1 MAETAQGKNRF
12 ILYNILGESKDAI
25 KIAYQTNHE
34 TSSSLDVDKEPTK
47 DGIVI
52 STGQIEQSIDV
63 TTYLSTGSD
72 DIDRLKDAHEQDK
85 VIEVWDIDSNKNE
98 TNKYPATYYQA
109 YLTEIS
115 ESSESEGAVE
125 VDLTFE
131 VLGVGQR
138 GMTTVNAEQQAVIQY
153 AFKEAVQI

>member
-12 ILYNILGESKDAI
+12 ILYNILGDSNDAI

-34 TSSSLDVDKEPTK
+34 TSSTVDVDKEPTK

-52 STGQIEQSIDV
+52 STGQIEQTIDV
-63 TTYLSTGSD
+63 STYLSTGSD
-72 DIDRLKDAHEQDK
+72 DIDKLKDAHEQDK
-85 VIEVWDIDSNKNE
+85 VVELWDIDSNKDK
-98 TNKYPATYYQA
+98 TGQYPATYYQA

-115 ESSESEGAVE
+115 ESSESEGAIE

-131 VLGVGQR
+131 VLGYGKR
-138 GMTTVNAEQQAVIQY
+138 GMTAVSAEQEEVIQY
-153 AFKEAVQI
+153 AFKEAVQQ